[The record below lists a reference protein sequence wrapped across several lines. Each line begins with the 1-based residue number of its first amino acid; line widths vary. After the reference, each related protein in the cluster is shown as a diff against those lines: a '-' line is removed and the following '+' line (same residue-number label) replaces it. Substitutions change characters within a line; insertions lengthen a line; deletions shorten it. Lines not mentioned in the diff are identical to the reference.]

1 MPMHDLDVA
10 ARKLIVASQESGL
23 NDKVGAMR
31 TFVERVTFASADEIV
46 SVLREIATED
56 WMAMPPWAR
65 NLAFRLACLQL
76 PTDVAI
82 LREAAAD
89 LLSFGP
95 DWDVYAYELQ
105 GQADRI
111 EGGGG

>member
-1 MPMHDLDVA
+1 MPVHDLDVA
-10 ARKLIVASQESGL
+10 ARKLIAASQEGDP

-31 TFVERVTFASADEIV
+31 TFVERVTFAPADEIL
-46 SVLREIATED
+46 SVLREIAAED

-65 NLAFRLACLQL
+65 NLAFRLACLQR

-105 GQADRI
+105 SQADRI
-111 EGGGG
+111 EDSD